1 MLDQVR
7 ETIQRYRLIAPGQ
20 RIAVACSGGPDSTA
34 LLLALEELSS
44 ELGCALSV
52 THFNHQLRGEES
64 EQDEQFV
71 RELADRLH
79 LPIHGSAADVRAC
92 ASQARANLE
101 ATARRLRYRY
111 FFSLVDT
118 GVADRVAVGHT
129 ADDQAETVLHRLLRG
144 TGIRGLAGIHPTVGG
159 RVIRPLLETRRQAVL
174 DWLSSRQQ
182 LWREDASN
190 RDLRFLR
197 NRIRRQLLPLLA
209 EMNPRVVEILTH
221 TAEIARDEELFWEG
235 YLEPLVAQ
243 HLRQEGGRVW
253 VEIGPLRQMPPA
265 VARRLLRFALR
276 AVGRRCLTLDRNEA
290 AGGPPGAQSEGP
302 ADFLQTR
309 RLLDLAFAGRG
320 GSSLSLPQ
328 GVVARKESSALLLE
342 LAEPVRAAFTGFL
355 YSIQVPVV
363 IPIPEIGSSFAFE
376 LIPLASGKAR
386 YNGNGKDLLDR
397 RVSEGP
403 LILRNWRPGD
413 AYRQRG
419 HRKQRKLKE
428 LFQRQRVSKSERVR
442 WPVVVAGEQIVWS
455 RGWGSAEG
463 YAPGPGSEEALR
475 IREMKS

>member
-1 MLDQVR
+1 LQ
-7 ETIQRYRLIAPGQ
+7 
-20 RIAVACSGGPDSTA
+20 
-34 LLLALEELSS
+34 
-44 ELGCALSV
+44 
-52 THFNHQLRGEES
+52 
-64 EQDEQFV
+64 
-71 RELADRLH
+71 
-79 LPIHGSAADVRAC
+79 
-92 ASQARANLE
+92 
-101 ATARRLRYRY
+101 
-111 FFSLVDT
+111 
-118 GVADRVAVGHT
+118 
-129 ADDQAETVLHRLLRG
+129 
-144 TGIRGLAGIHPTVGG
+144 
-159 RVIRPLLETRRQAVL
+159 
-174 DWLSSRQQ
+174 
-182 LWREDASN
+182 
-190 RDLRFLR
+190 
-197 NRIRRQLLPLLA
+197 LLA

-243 HLRQEGGRVW
+243 HLRREGEKVW
-253 VEIGPLRQMPPA
+253 VEIGPLRRMPPA
-265 VARRLLRFALR
+265 VARRLLRYALR
-276 AVGRRCLTLDRNEA
+276 AVRGRRSTSDRDDG
-290 AGGPPGAQSEGP
+290 AGGPPSLRTEGP

-342 LAEPVRAAFTGFL
+342 SAEPVQTVFPGFQH
-355 YSIQVPVV
+355 SIHVPAV
-363 IPIPEIGSSFAFE
+363 IPIPEIGSSFVFE
-376 LIPLASGKAR
+376 LISLASGKAR

-419 HRKQRKLKE
+419 HRNQRKLKE

-463 YAPGPGSEEALR
+463 FAPGPGSEEALR